1 VNFPARSDLI
11 LRGGQ
16 RYGAVQS
23 VEAMVHEMAQQK
35 LPMLGVAFE
44 SAGSVVERPGET
56 LCQPL
61 GEPSDRE
68 ALSCWPEAS
77 T

>member
-1 VNFPARSDLI
+1 VNFPVRSDLI

-23 VEAMVHEMAQQK
+23 VEAMVHEMAQK
-35 LPMLGVAFE
+35 LRMLGVPFE